1 MKQYQKINNVLG
13 WFTFLIA
20 SAVYLMTA
28 EPTASWWDCGEYIA
42 TAFKLQV
49 GHPPGAPTFQLFGRI
64 FTLFAFGDV
73 TKVAFMVNAMSA
85 IVSALTI
92 MFLFWSITLLGRKLV
107 LANNSEMTTAKMTAI
122 FGSGIVGALAYTFS
136 DSFWF
141 SAVEGEVYAMS
152 SFFTALVFWVILKWE
167 SVAEEKHSF
176 RWIVLISFLIGI
188 SIGVHLLN
196 LLAIPAIV
204 FVYYFKN
211 FKTSRNKSLIA
222 FSIAFVMLAVILWGI
237 IPLIVYFAGKFELTF
252 VNNIRLP
259 FNSGTIFYFVLLI
272 AGIIWGIRYTIKK
285 KKIVINTILVA
296 LVFILVG
303 YSSFFIL
310 IIRAN
315 ANTPI
320 NENNPRDAVGLLSYL
335 NREQYGEN
343 PLVYGQYYNAKPT
356 GTKEGSTKY
365 IKGKDKYESVGENLS
380 YTYDAKESTIFPR
393 MYSSDESRQ
402 HPAMYKVWAGIRGER
417 IPTFGENLKFFFRYQ
432 IGHMYFRYFMWNFA
446 GRQNDIQGHGYD
458 LNGNK
463 EITNGNWISGINAID
478 AMRLGNQDMLSDNLK
493 NNKARNAFYFLPLI
507 LGLIGMIYHYKKD
520 AKDMF
525 VVFLLFFFTGLA
537 IAIYLNMPPMQPRER
552 DYAFAGSFYAFAIW
566 IGLGVMAI
574 FDFLSKRKVPAMASV
589 IASIL
594 LCLVLVPGIMA
605 KEGWDDHDRSNKFAA
620 RDFAINHLNSC
631 APNAILI
638 TNGDNDTF
646 PLWYAQ
652 EVEGVRTDVRVLNYT
667 LASGAWYVE
676 QLFNKMYKSDKLPF
690 TLPVEKYKQGTN
702 EYIPIK
708 ESTAA
713 EFVDLKQVIDF
724 INSESMDAK
733 VMAQDG
739 EYINYAPTNK
749 VKLMIDSAYLV
760 KKGIVKPA
768 DATRLFP
775 GIEWAF
781 GKNSLFK
788 NEIMLLDFLAT
799 NNWERPVYF
808 VNPSSVRNIANIADY
823 CQMEGILYRLL
834 PYASTNRAD
843 GFAGVSTDATY
854 DLFMNKSKWGNL
866 NNPDVYVDPES
877 MRSGQVA
884 RSQFARLAQALII
897 ENKKDSALKI
907 LDKAIEFFPNTKFP
921 FDMYMISHVQLYY
934 NIGANAKGNDM
945 AKIILSRYQND
956 LEYYDSLEPR
966 YKRSVAQ
973 DRAQALYAVRS
984 IAQVCSSYQQKEL
997 IKLAEDIIQKHPE
1010 MQ

>member
-107 LANNSEMTTAKMTAI
+107 LASNTEMTTPKMAAI
-122 FGSGIVGALAYTFS
+122 FGSGFVGALAYTFS

-211 FKTSRNKSLIA
+211 YTTSRNKSLIA
-222 FSIAFVMLAVILWGI
+222 FLIAFVMLAVILWGI
-237 IPLIVYFAGKFELTF
+237 IPLIVYFAGKFELAF
-252 VNNIRLP
+252 VNDIGLP
-259 FNSGTIFYFVLLI
+259 FNTGTIFYFILLI

-365 IKGKDKYESVGENLS
+365 IKGKDKYESVGANLS

-402 HPAMYKVWAGIRGER
+402 HPAMYKVWTGIKGER

-432 IGHMYFRYFMWNFA
+432 LGHMYFRYFMWNFA
-446 GRQNDIQGHGYD
+446 GRQNDIQGHG
-458 LNGNK
+458 
-463 EITNGNWISGINAID
+463 
-478 AMRLGNQDMLSDNLK
+478 
-493 NNKARNAFYFLPLI
+493 
-507 LGLIGMIYHYKKD
+507 
-520 AKDMF
+520 
-525 VVFLLFFFTGLA
+525 
-537 IAIYLNMPPMQPRER
+537 
-552 DYAFAGSFYAFAIW
+552 
-566 IGLGVMAI
+566 
-574 FDFLSKRKVPAMASV
+574 
-589 IASIL
+589 
-594 LCLVLVPGIMA
+594 
-605 KEGWDDHDRSNKFAA
+605 
-620 RDFAINHLNSC
+620 
-631 APNAILI
+631 
-638 TNGDNDTF
+638 
-646 PLWYAQ
+646 
-652 EVEGVRTDVRVLNYT
+652 
-667 LASGAWYVE
+667 
-676 QLFNKMYKSDKLPF
+676 
-690 TLPVEKYKQGTN
+690 
-702 EYIPIK
+702 
-708 ESTAA
+708 
-713 EFVDLKQVIDF
+713 
-724 INSESMDAK
+724 
-733 VMAQDG
+733 
-739 EYINYAPTNK
+739 
-749 VKLMIDSAYLV
+749 
-760 KKGIVKPA
+760 
-768 DATRLFP
+768 
-775 GIEWAF
+775 
-781 GKNSLFK
+781 
-788 NEIMLLDFLAT
+788 
-799 NNWERPVYF
+799 
-808 VNPSSVRNIANIADY
+808 
-823 CQMEGILYRLL
+823 
-834 PYASTNRAD
+834 
-843 GFAGVSTDATY
+843 
-854 DLFMNKSKWGNL
+854 
-866 NNPDVYVDPES
+866 
-877 MRSGQVA
+877 
-884 RSQFARLAQALII
+884 
-897 ENKKDSALKI
+897 
-907 LDKAIEFFPNTKFP
+907 
-921 FDMYMISHVQLYY
+921 
-934 NIGANAKGNDM
+934 
-945 AKIILSRYQND
+945 
-956 LEYYDSLEPR
+956 
-966 YKRSVAQ
+966 
-973 DRAQALYAVRS
+973 
-984 IAQVCSSYQQKEL
+984 
-997 IKLAEDIIQKHPE
+997 
-1010 MQ
+1010 

>member
-64 FTLFAFGDV
+64 FTLFAGSDV
-73 TKVAFMVNAMSA
+73 TKVAYMVNAMSA
-85 IVSALTI
+85 IASGFCIL
-92 MFLFWSITLLGRKLV
+92 FLFWSITLLGKKIMV
-107 LANNSEMTTAKMTAI
+107 KDGEMTTPKMIAI
-122 FGSGIVGALAYTFS
+122 FGSGFVGALAYTFS

-167 SVAEEKHSF
+167 SVSHEKHSF

-211 FKTSRNKSLIA
+211 FKTTRKGNIISFL
-222 FSIAFVMLAVILWGI
+222 IAFVMLATILWGI
-237 IPLIVYFAGKFELTF
+237 VPYIVDLAGKFELLF
-252 VNNIRLP
+252 INGIGLP
-259 FNSGTIFYFVLLI
+259 FNSGTIIYFVLLL
-272 AGIIWGIRYTIKK
+272 AGIIIGIRYTTRKK
-285 KKIVINTILVA
+285 KVVLNTIFVA

-310 IIRAN
+310 VIRAN

-320 NENNPRDAVGLLSYL
+320 NENNPKDAIGLLSYL

-343 PLVYGQYYNAKPT
+343 PLAYGQYFTARPT

-365 IKGKDKYESVGENLS
+365 VKGKDKYEVAGTNIS
-380 YTYDAKESTIFPR
+380 YTYDGKDCTIFPR
-393 MYSSDESRQ
+393 MYSNDNSRQ
-402 HPAMYKVWAGIRGER
+402 HPAMYKVWAGIHSDRT
-417 IPTFGENLKFFFRYQ
+417 PTFGENIKFFFKYQ
-432 IGHMYFRYFMWNFA
+432 LGHMYFRYFMWNFA

-458 LNGNK
+458 TSGNK
-463 EITNGNWISGINAID
+463 EITNGNWISGIKFID
-478 AMRLGNQDMLSDNLK
+478 AMRLGNQDKLSDFYK
-493 NNKARNAFYFLPLI
+493 NNKARNTFYFLPLI
-507 LGLIGMIYHYKKD
+507 LGLVGMYYHYKKN

-574 FDFLSKRKVPAMASV
+574 FDFMQKRKMPAMASV
-589 IASIL
+589 IIATIL
-594 LCLVLVPGIMA
+594 SLVAVPYVMA
-605 KEGWDDHDRSNKFAA
+605 KEGWDDHDRSNKYAA

-631 APNAILI
+631 APNAILV

-652 EVEGVRTDVRVLNYT
+652 EVEGVRTDVRIVNFT

-676 QLFNKMYKSDKLPF
+676 QLFTKMYKSPPLPF

-702 EYIPIK
+702 DYIPVS
-708 ESTAA
+708 ESNLN

-724 INSESMDAK
+724 VNSDSPDAK
-733 VMAQDG
+733 ATMQSG
-739 EYINYAPTNK
+739 EISSYVPTNK
-749 VKLMIDSAYLV
+749 IKLAIDSAYLIS
-760 KKGIVKPA
+760 KGIVPKDKA
-768 DATRLFP
+768 DKLYP
-775 GIEWAF
+775 SLEWTI
-781 GKNSLFK
+781 GKGGLYK
-788 NEIMLLDFLAT
+788 NETMMLDFMAT
-799 NNWERPVYF
+799 NKWERPLYF
-808 VNPSSVRNIANIADY
+808 VNPSSINSIANISDY
-823 CQMEGILYRLL
+823 CQMEGIVYRLL
-834 PYASTNRAD
+834 PYASANRAE
-843 GFAGVSTDATY
+843 GFSGVSTDVTY
-854 DLFMNKSKWGNL
+854 DLLMNKSKWGNL
-866 NNPDVYVDPES
+866 NQANVYVDPES
-877 MRSGQVA
+877 MRSCQVA
-884 RSQFARLAQALII
+884 RSQFARLAQALVI
-897 ENKKDSALKI
+897 ENKKDSAVKV
-907 LDKAIEFFPNTKFP
+907 LDKANEFFPNNKIP
-921 FDMYMISHVQLYY
+921 FDMYMISHIQLYY
-934 NIGANAKGNDM
+934 QADAIEKGNKM
-945 AKIILSRYQND
+945 AEIIINKCKND
-956 LEYYDSLEPR
+956 LEYYDSVEAEYR
-966 YKRSVAQ
+966 RSLAQ
-973 DRAQALYAVRS
+973 ERAQAIYAVKS
-984 IAQVCSSYQQKEL
+984 IAQICNMFKQNAL
-997 IKLAEDIIQKHPE
+997 IKKVEEIMKAHPE
-1010 MQ
+1010 M

>member
-20 SAVYLMTA
+20 AAVYLMTA

-92 MFLFWSITLLGRKLV
+92 LFLFWSITLLGKKLV
-107 LANNSEMTTAKMTAI
+107 LANNGELTTSKIIAI
-122 FGSGIVGALAYTFS
+122 FGSAFVGALAYTFS

-211 FKTSRNKSLIA
+211 FKTTRNGNIISFL
-222 FSIAFVMLAVILWGI
+222 IAFVMLAVILWGI
-237 IPLIVYFAGKFELTF
+237 IPWIVDLSGRFELF
-252 VNNIRLP
+252 FKNDIGLP
-259 FNSGTIFYFVLLI
+259 FNTGTFIYFILLL
-272 AGIIWGIRYTIKK
+272 AGIILGIRYTIKK
-285 KKIVINTILVA
+285 KKVIFNTILVA
-296 LVFILVG
+296 LIFILVG

-320 NENNPRDAVGLLSYL
+320 NENNPRDAIGLLSYL
-335 NREQYGEN
+335 NREQYGDN
-343 PLVYGQYYNAKPT
+343 PLVYGQYYNARPT

-365 IKGKDKYESVGENLS
+365 IKGKDKYESVGANLN
-380 YTYDAKESTIFPR
+380 YTYDAKDCTIFPR
-393 MYSSDESRQ
+393 MYSNDDSRQ
-402 HPAMYKVWAGIRGER
+402 HPAMYKVWAGIKGDRT
-417 IPTFGENLKFFFRYQ
+417 PTFGENIKFFFRYQ
-432 IGHMYFRYFMWNFA
+432 LGHMYFRYFMWNFA

-458 LNGNK
+458 VNGNK
-463 EITNGNWISGINAID
+463 EITNGNWISGIKFID
-478 AMRLGNQDMLSDNLK
+478 AMRLGNQDKISDFYK
-493 NNKARNAFYFLPLI
+493 NNKARNTFYFLPLI
-507 LGLIGMIYHYKKD
+507 LGLIGMYYHYKKD

-574 FDFLSKRKVPAMASV
+574 FDFLAKRKIPAMASV
-589 IASIL
+589 L
-594 LCLVLVPGIMA
+594 LATMLSLVLVPGIMA
-605 KEGWDDHDRSNKFAA
+605 KEGWDDHDRSAKYSA
-620 RDFAINHLNSC
+620 RDFAVNHLNSC

-652 EVEGVRTDVRVLNYT
+652 EVEGVRTDVRVVNFT

-676 QLFNKMYKSDKLPF
+676 QLFNKVYQSDKLPF

-702 EYIPIK
+702 EYIPVK
-708 ESTAA
+708 ESTLAGNIS
-713 EFVDLKQVIDF
+713 LKEIIDF
-724 INSESMDAK
+724 INSDSPEAK
-733 VMAQDG
+733 VMTQDG
-739 EYINYAPTNK
+739 QQLSYAPTNK
-749 VKLMIDSAYLV
+749 VRLPIDSAYLL
-760 KKGIVKPA
+760 KKGIIKPENA
-768 DATRLFP
+768 SRLYP
-775 GIEWAF
+775 YIDWTI
-781 GKNSLFK
+781 GKGNLFK
-788 NEIMLLDFLAT
+788 NEIMFLDFLAT

-823 CQMEGILYRLL
+823 CQMEGIVYRLL
-834 PYASTNRAD
+834 PYASVNKGD

-866 NNPDVYVDPES
+866 NDPKVYVDPES
-877 MRSGQVA
+877 MRSSQVA

-897 ENKKDSALKI
+897 ENKKDSAIKV
-907 LDKAIEFFPNTKFP
+907 LDKANEYFPDNKVP
-921 FDMYMISHVQLYY
+921 FDMYMISHAQLYY
-934 NIGANAKGNDM
+934 NAGANAKGNDM
-945 AKIILSRYQND
+945 AKTILNRYKSD
-956 LEYYDSLEPR
+956 LEYYDSVEGKYR
-966 YKRSVAQ
+966 RSIAQ
-973 DRAQALYAVRS
+973 DRAQAVYAVKS
-984 IAQVCSSYQQKEL
+984 IAQVCGMYQQKDL
-997 IKLAEDIIQKHPE
+997 IKLAEEILQKHPD
-1010 MQ
+1010 M

>member
-73 TKVAFMVNAMSA
+73 TKVAFMINAMSA
-85 IVSALTI
+85 IVSAFTI
-92 MFLFWSITLLGRKLV
+92 LFLFWSITLLGKKLV
-107 LANNSEMTTAKMTAI
+107 MANEGELTTAKTIAI
-122 FGSGIVGALAYTFS
+122 FGSGFVGALAYTFS

-211 FKTSRNKSLIA
+211 FKTTRNGSIISFL
-222 FSIAFVMLAVILWGI
+222 IAFVMLAVILWGI
-237 IPLIVYFAGKFELTF
+237 IPWIVDFAGKFELF
-252 VNNIRLP
+252 FINGIGLP
-259 FNSGTIFYFVLLI
+259 FNSGTIIYFIVLL
-272 AGIIWGIRYTIKK
+272 AGIIFGIRYTVKK
-285 KKIVINTILVA
+285 KKVVLNTILVA

-310 IIRAN
+310 VIRAN

-320 NENNPRDAVGLLSYL
+320 NENNPRDAIGLLSYL

-365 IKGKDKYESVGENLS
+365 VKGKDKYVSIGANLS
-380 YTYDAKESTIFPR
+380 YTYDSRESTIFPR

-402 HPAMYKVWAGIRGER
+402 HPTMYKVWAGINGDR
-417 IPTFGENLKFFFRYQ
+417 IPTFGENIKFFFRYQ
-432 IGHMYFRYFMWNFA
+432 LGHMYFRYFMWNFA

-458 LNGNK
+458 VNGNK
-463 EITNGNWISGINAID
+463 EITNGNWISGIKGLD
-478 AMRLGNQDMLSDNLK
+478 AMRLGNQDKLSDTLK
-493 NNKARNAFYFLPLI
+493 NNRARNTFYFLPLL
-507 LGLIGMIYHYKKD
+507 LGLIGMFYHYKKD

-574 FDFLSKRKVPAMASV
+574 FDFLSKRKIPAMASV
-589 IASIL
+589 MAAIL

-605 KEGWDDHDRSNKFAA
+605 KEGWDDHDRSNKYAA

-631 APNAILI
+631 APNSILI

-652 EVEGVRTDVRVLNYT
+652 EVEGVRTDVRVVNFT
-667 LASGAWYVE
+667 LASGSWYVE
-676 QLFNKMYKSDKLPF
+676 QLFNKVYESAPLPF
-690 TLPVEKYKQGTN
+690 TLAVEKYKQGTN

-708 ESTAA
+708 ESNLN
-713 EFVDLKQVIDF
+713 EFIDLKQVIDF
-724 INSESMDAK
+724 VNSESMDAK

-739 EYINYAPTNK
+739 QYINYAPTNK
-749 VKLMIDSAYLV
+749 VRLLIDSAYLI
-760 KKGIVKPA
+760 KKGIIKPENA
-768 DATRLFP
+768 ARLFP
-775 GIEWAF
+775 SIDWTI
-781 GKNSLFK
+781 GKSNLFK

-799 NNWERPVYF
+799 NKWERPVYF
-808 VNPSSVRNIANIADY
+808 VNPSSVRNIANITDY
-823 CQMEGILYRLL
+823 CQMEGIVYRLL
-834 PYASTNRAD
+834 PYASTNRGD
-843 GFAGVSTDATY
+843 GFAGVSIDASY
-854 DLFMNKSKWGNL
+854 DLMMNKSKWGNL
-866 NNPDVYVDPES
+866 NDPRVNVDPES
-877 MRSGQVA
+877 MRSAQVA

-897 ENKKDSALKI
+897 ENKKDSAVKV
-907 LDKAIEFFPNTKFP
+907 LDKAIEFFPNSKIP
-921 FDMYMISHVQLYY
+921 FDMYMISHAQLFY
-934 NIGANAKGNDM
+934 NAGAVAKGNDM
-945 AKIILSRYQND
+945 VKIILMHYKND
-956 LEYYDSLEPR
+956 LEYYDSLEVKHR
-966 YKRSVAQ
+966 RSVAQ
-973 DRAQALYAVRS
+973 DRGQAIYAIKS
-984 IAQVCSSYQQKEL
+984 IAQVCNSFQQNEIVTQAEEIL
-997 IKLAEDIIQKHPE
+997 KLHPE
-1010 MQ
+1010 M